1 VTLGRVGIVGR
12 VGGAAGV
19 SKSWRAARL
28 TLVLASDNAMTKD
41 RTKQ

>member
-1 VTLGRVGIVGR
+1 MTLGRVGIVGS
-12 VGGAAGV
+12 VGGEAGV